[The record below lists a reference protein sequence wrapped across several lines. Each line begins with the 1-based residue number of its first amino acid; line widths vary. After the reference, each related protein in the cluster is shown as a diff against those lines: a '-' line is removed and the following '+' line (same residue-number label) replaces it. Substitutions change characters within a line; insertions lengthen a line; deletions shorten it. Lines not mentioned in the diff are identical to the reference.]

1 MTVAA
6 QDDAGIGPVLL
17 DTPVQP
23 ADMAGDLGAGWH
35 LAGAEQHR
43 HRPPGR
49 GVVDVERQEAA
60 LAVVTIPERQLLAAV
75 DDIDRLVDVERHR
88 RRRDRIAGAI
98 KVDHDVHHPHQFA
111 RRRGILPAAHR
122 RLAGKTDG
130 AAGQLAGRQLEARVV
145 AQMIE
150 IIGILIAAGDRQD
163 PRLQDVGNTVDDTAL
178 VAGVGNTARQ
188 APGNAHHA
196 LRLGQQQHAAI
207 RCQPPAI
214 ERRRHLLAANR
225 WESEPGNAILGHG
238 RRGTF
243 CPGSEGRLSNHSLH
257 QISRLSYARQPEI
270 AHPVNK
276 TG

>member
-6 QDDAGIGPVLL
+6 QDDAGIGPALF

-23 ADMAGDLGAGWH
+23 ADMAGDLGARRR

-60 LAVVTIPERQLLAAV
+60 CPIMAIPERQLLAAV
-75 DDIDRLVDVERHR
+75 DDIDRLVDVECHR
-88 RRRDRIAGAI
+88 RCWGGIAGAI

-130 AAGQLAGRQLEARVV
+130 AAGQLAGRQLESRVV

-207 RCQPPAI
+207 
-214 ERRRHLLAANR
+214 
-225 WESEPGNAILGHG
+225 
-238 RRGTF
+238 
-243 CPGSEGRLSNHSLH
+243 
-257 QISRLSYARQPEI
+257 
-270 AHPVNK
+270 
-276 TG
+276 